1 VLVGV
6 LAAVAPLAVASVVM
20 GLLAAAGTVWVG
32 YWTRR
37 VDRAAETVSRP

>member
-1 VLVGV
+1 
-6 LAAVAPLAVASVVM
+6 M

-37 VDRAAETVSRP
+37 VDRVAVVSRP